1 MIYPYF
7 QAYYTSLAHVS
18 LYGPTMFAPI
28 IRHNARLANA
38 FSDGRQYFVLLVRKN
53 NAIRSFPQKNRCCVI
68 G

>member
-38 FSDGRQYFVLLVRKN
+38 FSDGRQYFVLLVREY
-53 NAIRSFPQKNRCCVI
+53 C
-68 G
+68 